1 MTSEYSQS
9 EEEEEEEES
18 DRGRALPKRWE
29 PVPPSPRAAEAA
41 VEQALGASTGA
52 PTASQ
57 SVREV
62 ARIAEVPVHA
72 AEAAGGVAVV
82 MSAAAT
88 APVEPPRKRKRGFST
103 LR

>member
-1 MTSEYSQS
+1 
-9 EEEEEEEES
+9 
-18 DRGRALPKRWE
+18 
-29 PVPPSPRAAEAA
+29 
-41 VEQALGASTGA
+41 
-52 PTASQ
+52 
-57 SVREV
+57 VREV